1 MTMIQLIA
9 CIGMIAGLFIVL
21 HVSPRELSDSLFSR
35 LTAAPGSIRADINET
50 TRRKKAGFL
59 RREITEAQAVLAASG
74 RADRFPM
81 VCFTSLLCFALGAC
95 IAIAAGNAFLVPVLA
110 VGLMLTPF
118 WYVKL
123 TAGSFKKDVA
133 AELETALSVITTAYL
148 RTENFQQAVEENVRY
163 LHPPVQEVFQRFL
176 MRIKH
181 IDPDMDAALTDLKA
195 AIDNEVWREWCDAV
209 MACQADRS
217 LKSILTPI
225 VSKLS
230 DMRVVNAE
238 LENLVFG
245 PRKEFITMAILV
257 LINIPLVRFINKDW
271 YHTLVATIPGQMV
284 IAVCLAAVFVS
295 FAFVVKL
302 TQPIEYRRWRVKLLL
317 FLFGAALAAG
327 LYFVLA
333 DLLKIPRLATERALI
348 SAGRKE
354 RSLVKSMETLVLGW
368 SLKLAPLIRLDAYK
382 RRRLETK
389 LTAAGLDMTPE
400 VFTAYTV
407 LKPCLILLG
416 IIPCLLILPILTPL
430 VVVLALLTYFKE
442 SRRADELCKARM
454 ELVEGE
460 LPRFVATIHQELA
473 ASRDVLR
480 ILENYKKHAGPDF
493 ARELDVLTAD
503 MRSSSYEAALIR
515 FEARMGSAIIS
526 DIVRGLVGILRGDD
540 GRMYFQMLS
549 HDLKALELQRLKA
562 KAAKIPPK
570 IRVFSF
576 LMLMCFMLTYIVII
590 VYQIINSLGALF

>member
-9 CIGMIAGLFIVL
+9 CIGMIAGLFMVL
-21 HVSPRELSDSLFSR
+21 HISPRELSDSLFSR

-74 RADRFPM
+74 RADKFTM

-181 IDPDMDAALTDLKA
+181 IDPDMGTALTDLKA

-217 LKSILTPI
+217 LTS
-225 VSKLS
+225 S
-230 DMRVVNAE
+230 DAHRQQAVGYAGGNAE
-238 LENLVFG
+238 LKIWCLD
-245 PRKEFITMAILV
+245 PSKEFITMAILV

-302 TQPIEYRRWRVKLLL
+302 TQPIEYRR
-317 FLFGAALAAG
+317 
-327 LYFVLA
+327 
-333 DLLKIPRLATERALI
+333 
-348 SAGRKE
+348 
-354 RSLVKSMETLVLGW
+354 
-368 SLKLAPLIRLDAYK
+368 
-382 RRRLETK
+382 
-389 LTAAGLDMTPE
+389 
-400 VFTAYTV
+400 
-407 LKPCLILLG
+407 
-416 IIPCLLILPILTPL
+416 
-430 VVVLALLTYFKE
+430 
-442 SRRADELCKARM
+442 
-454 ELVEGE
+454 
-460 LPRFVATIHQELA
+460 
-473 ASRDVLR
+473 
-480 ILENYKKHAGPDF
+480 
-493 ARELDVLTAD
+493 
-503 MRSSSYEAALIR
+503 
-515 FEARMGSAIIS
+515 
-526 DIVRGLVGILRGDD
+526 
-540 GRMYFQMLS
+540 
-549 HDLKALELQRLKA
+549 
-562 KAAKIPPK
+562 
-570 IRVFSF
+570 
-576 LMLMCFMLTYIVII
+576 
-590 VYQIINSLGALF
+590 

>member
-9 CIGMIAGLFIVL
+9 CIGMIVGLFMVL
-21 HVSPRELSDSLFSR
+21 HVSPRELSDSLFAR

-74 RADRFPM
+74 RTDKFPL
-81 VCFTSLLCFALGAC
+81 VCFTSMLCFALGAC

-163 LHPPVQEVFQRFL
+163 LHPPVQNVRYLHPPVQEVFQHFL

-209 MACQADRS
+209 MACQTDRS
-217 LKSILTPI
+217 LTSILTPI

-302 TQPIEYRRWRVKLLL
+302 TQPIEYRR
-317 FLFGAALAAG
+317 
-327 LYFVLA
+327 
-333 DLLKIPRLATERALI
+333 
-348 SAGRKE
+348 
-354 RSLVKSMETLVLGW
+354 
-368 SLKLAPLIRLDAYK
+368 
-382 RRRLETK
+382 
-389 LTAAGLDMTPE
+389 
-400 VFTAYTV
+400 
-407 LKPCLILLG
+407 
-416 IIPCLLILPILTPL
+416 
-430 VVVLALLTYFKE
+430 
-442 SRRADELCKARM
+442 
-454 ELVEGE
+454 
-460 LPRFVATIHQELA
+460 
-473 ASRDVLR
+473 
-480 ILENYKKHAGPDF
+480 
-493 ARELDVLTAD
+493 
-503 MRSSSYEAALIR
+503 
-515 FEARMGSAIIS
+515 
-526 DIVRGLVGILRGDD
+526 
-540 GRMYFQMLS
+540 
-549 HDLKALELQRLKA
+549 
-562 KAAKIPPK
+562 
-570 IRVFSF
+570 
-576 LMLMCFMLTYIVII
+576 
-590 VYQIINSLGALF
+590 